1 MIKRSTSKDDLMQ
14 TTELLVAT
22 QNPGKLREYENL
34 LADLPVTLLSLDDVG
49 LGDMDVEETGDTF
62 AANAL
67 LKARAYAEASGKLTL
82 ADDSGLCVDAL
93 GGAPGVFSKRFGEP
107 ALDDAGRRR
116 ALLDALRYTPDDERD
131 AYFACVIALVDPLTG
146 TEHHVEGR
154 CNGYILH
161 EDRDDGHGFG
171 YDALF
176 LPDGYD
182 RTFAQIP
189 RAEKNDMSHR
199 GDAGRKIVP
208 IVREMVTRTK

>member
-1 MIKRSTSKDDLMQ
+1 M
-14 TTELLVAT
+14 ELLIAT
-22 QNPGKLREYENL
+22 RNIGKLREYEKL
-34 LADLPVTLLSLDDVG
+34 LADLPVTLLNLDDVG
-49 LGDMDVEETGDTF
+49 LGEMDVEETGDTF
-62 AANAL
+62 AENAL

-107 ALDDAGRRR
+107 GLDDAGRRR
-116 ALLDALRYTPDDERD
+116 TLLDALRYTPDDERG
-131 AYFACVIALVDPLTG
+131 AYFACVIALVDPKTG
-146 TEHHVEGR
+146 TERHVEGR
-154 CNGYILH
+154 CAGHILT
-161 EDRDDGHGFG
+161 EERDDGHGFG

-189 RAEKNDMSHR
+189 NDEKNEMSHR

-208 IVREMVTRTK
+208 IIREISGQAR